1 MQSIVSGLRQEDDEG
16 AQLVAVTD
24 LCELLSIST
33 EDNLASFPVEQIT
46 PLLVRGGR
54 VLQTRFGRSKTC
66 VACPHIP
73 QV

>member
-1 MQSIVSGLRQEDDEG
+1 VSGLRQEDDEG

-46 PLLVRGGR
+46 PLLVSGGGMAAQS
-54 VLQTRFGRSKTC
+54 LLGGASCGQTLLHVC
-66 VACPHIP
+66 
-73 QV
+73 